1 MKSRWVALVLSVVA
15 GLALFA
21 GPAIAASAAPARVTA
36 ARGAGAPV
44 VACTFTP
51 TPDNPAARPV
61 VRPLPFALTRGTV
74 DVTFHF
80 NYGPVTV
87 RLDAA
92 GAAPC
97 AVANMVSLVLQHF
110 YDRSQCWRLSDSER
124 LGVLQ
129 CGDLYE
135 VEKGGPGYKFAD
147 EVSGAETYE
156 RGTIAMGNQGPGTN
170 GSEFFI
176 VHSFAHIPAQ
186 YSVLGKVVRGMD
198 AIDRMVAD
206 GIVPTDPNGP
216 LDGAPKHPVKISSAS
231 FGW

>member
-1 MKSRWVALVLSVVA
+1 MKPRWAA
-15 GLALFA
+15 LALAVFA
-21 GPAIAASAAPARVTA
+21 TSVLTAAPASAAPAPS
-36 ARGAGAPV
+36 APV
-44 VACTFTP
+44 VRCEFTP

-61 VRPLPFALTRGTV
+61 LRPLPLALTHGTV
-74 DVTFHF
+74 EVTFHF

-87 RLDAA
+87 ALDRG

-97 AVANMVSLVLQHF
+97 AVANMASLVLQHF
-110 YDRSQCWRLSDSER
+110 YDHSQCWRLTDSER

-129 CGDLYE
+129 CGDLKE
-135 VEKGGPGYKFAD
+135 VEKGGPGYGFPD
-147 EVSGAETYE
+147 EVSGKETYE

-186 YSVLGKVVRGMD
+186 YSVLGKVIRGLD

-206 GIVPTDPNGP
+206 GIIPTDPDGP
-216 LDGAPKHPVKISSAS
+216 LDGAPAHPVQIERAG
-231 FGW
+231 FGR